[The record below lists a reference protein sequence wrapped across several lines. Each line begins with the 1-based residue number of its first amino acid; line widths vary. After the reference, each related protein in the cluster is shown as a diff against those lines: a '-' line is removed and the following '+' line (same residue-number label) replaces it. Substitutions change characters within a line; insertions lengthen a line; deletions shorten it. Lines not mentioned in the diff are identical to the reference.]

1 MGDYYTDDDME
12 DVEPIVE
19 AELVFLGALE
29 TLNVRRI
36 MNSWSESE
44 HSSMIFPGTEMARG
58 LRGIRAAWESVAE
71 NTTKLKAVLKPITVS
86 RLGDMGWT
94 FLGGTLV
101 SSHGDETLSVEVYIT
116 NIYKREAEGWKLVHH
131 HATPAPHQ
139 PSFLE
144 QRMN

>member
-29 TLNVRRI
+29 TLDVRRI
-36 MNSWSESE
+36 MNCWSESDL
-44 HSSMIFPGTEMARG
+44 SSMIFPGTEMARG
-58 LRGIRAAWESVAE
+58 VRGVRAAWESVAE
-71 NTTKLKAVLKPITVS
+71 NTTKLKTVLKPIMVS
-86 RLGDMGWT
+86 RLGDIGWT

-101 SSHGDETLSVEVYIT
+101 STHGDETLSVEVYIT
-116 NIYKREAEGWKLVHH
+116 NIYKREGEGWKLVHH
-131 HATPAPHQ
+131 HATPGPHQ